1 MRLQAIIPVTLAM
14 LVGCTTSAPESPY
27 LQANPLMSGEISRR
41 VAEIEFQHRGE
52 LLDNL
57 LWLSQSGEQAI
68 PFLLKGLAHSESK
81 VRANCAWV
89 LGRIGDRR
97 TIPALQTASRDS
109 VPSVKLEVAR
119 SLVLM
124 GDIQQAPSLIEGLD
138 SERATVRYSCHEAL
152 KTATGRDFG
161 YDHLSDDVDHRHRS
175 VLRWREWWSTQA
187 SDPFFANQYAQAHG
201 LTLEG
206 GPQGMPAAPA
216 GEMKPMPA
224 GDVKPDGEAQKQPQ
238 GEAAPKAQKNDD
250 TGN

>member
-14 LVGCTTSAPESPY
+14 FVGCTTSAPESPY
-27 LQANPLMSGEISRR
+27 LKANPLMSGEISRR

-68 PFLLKGLAHSESK
+68 PFLLKGLEHSESK

-124 GDIQQAPSLIEGLD
+124 GDIQQAPALIEGLD

-216 GEMKPMPA
+216 GEMKPDA
-224 GDVKPDGEAQKQPQ
+224 EAQKAPAT
-238 GEAAPKAQKNDD
+238 EAAPKAEKNLD